1 MARTTQQ
8 IRDAWRPACSPRPVS
23 VLPALEALDQ
33 VFQAHGYRPKAGQTW
48 GYNCLGFETEVVTW
62 EGVRPIGKLVG
73 PQRLMTT
80 RGQWVDAEVRSFGRQ
95 PLATVTLR
103 RNGVDMD
110 IKATSDHRWLV
121 TQDGRKSGRT
131 NYNVQPRTTD
141 QLRVGDRM
149 ACAFRRSV
157 FANTPSLQPSPFGI
171 AHGFVFGD
179 GTRTRG
185 SAIAYFIGEKDEALR
200 DYFPKSSGRRASGL
214 PFFFKEPP
222 SINEAPAYVLG
233 WLAGYFAA
241 DGRVTKEGVVEISSA
256 VRENIEAVERVCLR
270 LGIATYGVRMV
281 MRKGYGLNESPLFS
295 CRLARRDLTSEFFL
309 IQEHQRRFEQSSTR
323 YEQLVWRVVA
333 VTEANEVDEV
343 FCAIVPDT
351 EAFALYGNILTG
363 NCRKITGG
371 TGYSLHAYDPGES
384 FTFWSG
390 VRINSAIATD
400 VNSLANPYGPRLV
413 TDMPREM
420 INDILAIRTID
431 GLQVFKWGGYYSKN
445 KDAMHFEI
453 QVSPEE
459 LARGIDWS
467 TVRGSSEEAEL
478 DKEERRRL
486 DAAYNALF
494 VWRSYPGKPAERYEH
509 MNILEAQNK
518 GIIAALNKLLPP
530 EDQIELDE
538 IGLPKN

>member
-8 IRDAWRPACSPRPVS
+8 IRDAWRPACSPLPVS

-48 GYNCLGFETEVVTW
+48 GY
-62 EGVRPIGKLVG
+62 
-73 PQRLMTT
+73 
-80 RGQWVDAEVRSFGRQ
+80 
-95 PLATVTLR
+95 
-103 RNGVDMD
+103 
-110 IKATSDHRWLV
+110 
-121 TQDGRKSGRT
+121 
-131 NYNVQPRTTD
+131 
-141 QLRVGDRM
+141 
-149 ACAFRRSV
+149 
-157 FANTPSLQPSPFGI
+157 
-171 AHGFVFGD
+171 
-179 GTRTRG
+179 
-185 SAIAYFIGEKDEALR
+185 
-200 DYFPKSSGRRASGL
+200 
-214 PFFFKEPP
+214 
-222 SINEAPAYVLG
+222 
-233 WLAGYFAA
+233 
-241 DGRVTKEGVVEISSA
+241 
-256 VRENIEAVERVCLR
+256 
-270 LGIATYGVRMV
+270 
-281 MRKGYGLNESPLFS
+281 
-295 CRLARRDLTSEFFL
+295 
-309 IQEHQRRFEQSSTR
+309 
-323 YEQLVWRVVA
+323 
-333 VTEANEVDEV
+333 
-343 FCAIVPDT
+343 
-351 EAFALYGNILTG
+351 

-400 VNSLANPYGPRLV
+400 VNSLVNPYGPRLV